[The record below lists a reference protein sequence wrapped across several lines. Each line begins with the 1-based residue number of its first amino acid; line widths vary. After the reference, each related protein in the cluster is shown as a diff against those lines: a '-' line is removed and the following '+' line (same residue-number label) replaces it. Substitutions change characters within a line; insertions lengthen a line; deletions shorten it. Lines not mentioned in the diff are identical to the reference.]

1 MTTTVARID
10 RLIQEN
16 VHWIDVDGI
25 RTRVYEEG
33 SGEPL
38 VLIHGGQYGGLVSA
52 IDAWSINFP
61 ELASRFHIYAFDKLG
76 MGQTDNPKQDAD
88 YSFEALFNHT
98 IGVLDALGIG
108 DAYVVG
114 HSRGGFL
121 ATRIAFEQPKRVRR
135 LIIVD
140 SNTSS
145 PDPSM
150 SAAFGAELKS
160 RIQADAGLGTHIEM
174 TLDAYSH
181 SMELMTPNFQSRLL
195 ESAEM
200 PKSAEARDRMQSVA
214 QTVWMPSLNRA
225 RTATFETM
233 EESGL
238 PVPALIV
245 WGYNE
250 KSAPLSQ
257 GMQLLDLAAKKSLQ
271 LEMHIL
277 NRAGHFSFREQ
288 PEAFNRVLFG
298 FCLD

>member
-1 MTTTVARID
+1 MTTTVARVD

-16 VHWIDVDGI
+16 IRWIDVDGI

-88 YSFEALFNHT
+88 YSFEALFKHT
-98 IGVLDALGIG
+98 LGVLDALGIG
-108 DAYVVG
+108 DAYVAG

-121 ATRIAFEQPKRVRR
+121 ATRIAVEQPERVRK

-150 SAAFGAELKS
+150 SAAFGAELMS
-160 RIQADAGLGTHIEM
+160 RIPADAGFATHIEM

-181 SMELMTPNFQSRLL
+181 SMELMTPSFQGRLL
-195 ESAEM
+195 EAAEL
-200 PKSAEARDRMQSVA
+200 PKTTEARDRMKTVA
-214 QTVWMPSLNRA
+214 QSVWMPSLNRA

-238 PVPALIV
+238 PVPTLIV

-250 KSAPLSQ
+250 KSAPLPQ
-257 GMQLLDLAAKKSLQ
+257 GMQLLDLAAKKTEQ

-298 FCLD
+298 YCLD